1 MFCKNAALKN
11 FTIRVPFCIKLQEA
25 ELKPVNSCF
34 SKISSMYCKLFDLPH
49 QFSGK
54 VYISE
59 KKLADI
65 SRKLSDIFVY
75 EIYHRFSMY
84 YFNKMKL
91 KLSYS

>member
-11 FTIRVPFCIKLQEA
+11 FATRVPFCIKFQEA
-25 ELKPVNSCF
+25 ELKPVNSCS
-34 SKISSMYCKLFDLPH
+34 SKISSMYCKPFDLPH
-49 QFSGK
+49 QFPGK
-54 VYISE
+54 IYFSK
-59 KKLADI
+59 KKLDDI

-91 KLSYS
+91 KFFYS